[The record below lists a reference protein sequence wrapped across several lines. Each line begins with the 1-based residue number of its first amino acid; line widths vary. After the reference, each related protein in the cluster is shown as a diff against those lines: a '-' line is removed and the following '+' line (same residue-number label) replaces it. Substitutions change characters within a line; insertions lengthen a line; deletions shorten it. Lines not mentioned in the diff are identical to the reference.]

1 MRFLGWLFFFASL
14 ALGGLLAYIYSFE
27 LVPLKNA
34 LRELEAEN
42 ERILNLKI
50 EGGIGERAEGGSS
63 SQLLSYP
70 TDKLFRPGTA
80 ELSPAGKALLRELV
94 PEIQNAAEITVACYT
109 DSTPVKTNRDKFPT
123 NWELAAARATA
134 VVRFFISQGISPE
147 KLKAVSYGDTR
158 PVAPNSTP
166 EGRAQNRRIEIKVR

>member
-1 MRFLGWLFFFASL
+1 MRFLGWLFFFATI
-14 ALGGLLAYIYSFE
+14 ALGGLLAYLYSFE

-42 ERILNLKI
+42 ERLLQLKL
-50 EGGIGERAEGGSS
+50 ESTGGEEEGGSQA
-63 SQLLSYP
+63 QLLSYP

-94 PEIQNAAEITVACYT
+94 PELKDAAEIVVACYT

-123 NWELAAARATA
+123 NWELAAARASA
-134 VVRFFISQGISPE
+134 VVRFFIEEGVPPE
-147 KLKAVSYGDTR
+147 KLSAVSYGDTR

-166 EGRAQNRRIEIKVR
+166 EGQAQNRRLEIRVR